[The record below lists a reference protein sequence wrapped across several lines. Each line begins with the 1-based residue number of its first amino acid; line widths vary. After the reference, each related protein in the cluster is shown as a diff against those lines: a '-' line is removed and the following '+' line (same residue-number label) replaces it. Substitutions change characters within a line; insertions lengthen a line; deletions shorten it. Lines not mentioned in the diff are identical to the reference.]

1 MKTQFIKVKRI
12 LIPMIMA
19 VAIVAQGTVS
29 ALALDTEDVSDL
41 ITMDGSIVMEVGEV
55 DALSAAAPIARA
67 STSFTD
73 LSEVSWAVD
82 AINDMANRGV
92 INGVGNNKFAP
103 TDNVTRQ
110 EFAAMAIRAFGGEN
124 KVNELAQQMSAKA
137 EAEGGSL
144 SSLKEV
150 EEAYGSNWSNEVMV
164 ASQYFPEIAQVWSCR
179 LSEWSK
185 EANRAEMAFIVMT
198 IAESLGDEKFEITDG
213 INTVIGDFNEV
224 SGSPFASSIT
234 KAYSNGI
241 LVGMNSN
248 GDYKPNENANRAEAA
263 TIMQRLVDP
272 SKRKEVEVNIEPEEP
287 EGSEGLSP
295 LPDGSNIGKYTD
307 AIYPK
312 EGDIINGVKVTRDP
326 ITGVLGYGNGQK
338 GGIYLGIKERI
349 GPNEYSTIE
358 VGSRAI
364 DTYDGMSAGNIY
376 TQIGDYIFWDG
387 EWGKIISYVQ
397 SKMPTASAKY
407 VGKCVDING
416 NIVEPDSGATI
427 LFECKHDSVLGIY
440 SWYQTF

>member
-12 LIPMIMA
+12 LIPMIMV

-29 ALALDTEDVSDL
+29 ALALDTEDVRDL
-41 ITMDGSIVMEVGEV
+41 ITTDGSIVMEVGEV
-55 DALSAAAPIARA
+55 DALTSAAPIARS
-67 STSFTD
+67 STFVD
-73 LSEVSWAVD
+73 LADYAWATES
-82 AINDMANRGV
+82 INDMASRG
-92 INGVGNNKFAP
+92 IIEGVGNNKFAP
-103 TDNVTRQ
+103 GDNVSRQ
-110 EFAAMAIRAFGGEN
+110 EFAAMAMRAFGGKE

-150 EEAYGSNWSNEVMV
+150 EEAYGNNWSNETMV
-164 ASQYFPEIAQVWSCR
+164 ASQYFPEIAQRWSCM

-185 EANRAEMAFIVMT
+185 DATRAEMAFIVMT
-198 IAESLGDEKFEITDG
+198 IAEGLGDEQFEITDG

-224 SGSPFASSIT
+224 SGSPFVSSIT

-241 LVGMNSN
+241 LVGTNSN
-248 GDYKPNENANRAEAA
+248 GDYKPNEYANRAEAA

-272 SKRKEVEVNIEPEEP
+272 SKRKEVEVNIEQEEV

-312 EGDIINGVKVTRDP
+312 DGDILNGVKTTRDP

-338 GGIYLGIKERI
+338 GGIYLGIKERMAD
-349 GPNEYSTIE
+349 GSYRTIE
-358 VGSRAI
+358 VGTEAVDS
-364 DTYDGMSAGNIY
+364 YDGMNVGNTYIEKHGYVYWSKEWQAINDYAESRLPEASASNVGAKADISGNIISAGD
-376 TQIGDYIFWDG
+376 TTTPAFW
-387 EWGKIISYVQ
+387 ECV
-397 SKMPTASAKY
+397 ASNLGY
-407 VGKCVDING
+407 YYWE
-416 NIVEPDSGATI
+416 NIV
-427 LFECKHDSVLGIY
+427 
-440 SWYQTF
+440 

>member
-29 ALALDTEDVSDL
+29 ALALDTEDVRDL

-55 DALSAAAPIARA
+55 DALTSAAPIARS

-164 ASQYFPEIAQVWSCR
+164 ASQYFPEIEQVWSCR

-185 EANRAEMAFIVMT
+185 DANRAEMAFIVMT

-287 EGSEGLSP
+287 EGSEGLSWAE
-295 LPDGSNIGKYTD
+295 DGSNIGKYTN

-312 EGDIINGVKVTRDP
+312 EGDILNGVKTTRDP

-338 GGIYLGIKERI
+338 GGIYLGIKERMAD
-349 GPNEYSTIE
+349 GSYRTIE
-358 VGSRAI
+358 VGTKAVDS
-364 DTYDGMSAGNIY
+364 YDGMNVGNTYEEKHGYIYWSKEWQAINDYAESRLPQPSASNVGAKADISGNIISNSDNN
-376 TQIGDYIFWDG
+376 TPAFW
-387 EWGKIISYVQ
+387 E
-397 SKMPTASAKY
+397 
-407 VGKCVDING
+407 CVESNLG
-416 NIVEPDSGATI
+416 YYYWENIA
-427 LFECKHDSVLGIY
+427 
-440 SWYQTF
+440 

>member
-1 MKTQFIKVKRI
+1 MKRI

-144 SSLKEV
+144 SSFKEV
-150 EEAYGSNWSNEVMV
+150 EEA
-164 ASQYFPEIAQVWSCR
+164 
-179 LSEWSK
+179 
-185 EANRAEMAFIVMT
+185 
-198 IAESLGDEKFEITDG
+198 
-213 INTVIGDFNEV
+213 
-224 SGSPFASSIT
+224 
-234 KAYSNGI
+234 
-241 LVGMNSN
+241 
-248 GDYKPNENANRAEAA
+248 
-263 TIMQRLVDP
+263 
-272 SKRKEVEVNIEPEEP
+272 
-287 EGSEGLSP
+287 
-295 LPDGSNIGKYTD
+295 
-307 AIYPK
+307 
-312 EGDIINGVKVTRDP
+312 
-326 ITGVLGYGNGQK
+326 
-338 GGIYLGIKERI
+338 
-349 GPNEYSTIE
+349 
-358 VGSRAI
+358 
-364 DTYDGMSAGNIY
+364 
-376 TQIGDYIFWDG
+376 
-387 EWGKIISYVQ
+387 
-397 SKMPTASAKY
+397 
-407 VGKCVDING
+407 
-416 NIVEPDSGATI
+416 
-427 LFECKHDSVLGIY
+427 
-440 SWYQTF
+440 